1 MNRTKKL
8 KVIALT
14 AIFTVILC
22 TAAFV
27 GVSLMGGNSPA
38 TTSDTSAVPTETT
51 TEATTEPPEPY
62 VVSTAT
68 IGSAGDV
75 LLHVPVYENAQKS
88 DGTYD
93 FSHLFT
99 YCEEV
104 IEGCDYF
111 VANLETT
118 LGGTDGRTYKGYPRF
133 NSPDAIVK
141 GLKQAG
147 VDCLLTANNHTY
159 DTGSA
164 GVKRT
169 LSVIDESHL
178 AHVGTRS
185 STDEKRYIVEKVNDI
200 SFGIACYTYET
211 ETTEGRKALN
221 GILVDTDTA
230 KLINSFDY
238 NNLIAFYKELKSDIA
253 AMKAEG
259 AEVTVVYI
267 HWGNEYQLEQNSYQT
282 KIAQKLCEMGVD
294 VIIGG
299 HPHVVQPVDILTSE
313 DGGHQTVCVYSLGNM
328 VSNQRRAYM
337 GLKTG
342 HTEDGLIFTMT
353 FSKYSDGTVTFDK
366 VKCIPTWVHLYTSG
380 GKKIH
385 AVTPLSSNLDE
396 KASELGLNN
405 SSDGLSLAKGS
416 YERTMAL
423 VGEGEKKINK
433 ALAKE
438 KNKLKKGVSSK

>member
-1 MNRTKKL
+1 MNRTDKKRIL
-8 KVIALT
+8 TLT
-14 AIFTVILC
+14 AMFTVLFC
-22 TAAFV
+22 TAVFLVLILLSGNV
-27 GVSLMGGNSPA
+27 GEGKPLETDS
-38 TTSDTSAVPTETT
+38 TSQVT
-51 TEATTEPPEPY
+51 TEGTTVPDEPY
-62 VVSTAT
+62 IVSTAT
-68 IGSAGDV
+68 VGSAGDV
-75 LLHVPVYENAQKS
+75 LLHVPVYENAKKS

-99 YCEEV
+99 YCENV

-118 LGGTDGRTYKGYPRF
+118 LGGTDGRNYKGFPRF
-133 NSPDAIVK
+133 NSPDEIVRD
-141 GLKQAG
+141 LKRAD

-159 DTGSA
+159 DTNGG

-169 LSVIDESHL
+169 LSVIDENHL

-185 STDEKRYIVEKVNDI
+185 STDEKRYIVETVNDI
-200 SFGIACYTYET
+200 SFGIACYSYET

-230 KLINSFDY
+230 PLINSFDY
-238 NNLIAFYKELKSDIA
+238 NDLSSFYKELEGDMKKMKS
-253 AMKAEG
+253 EG
-259 AEVTVVYI
+259 AEVIAVYI
-267 HWGNEYQLEQNSYQT
+267 HWGNEYQLEQNSYQ
-282 KIAQKLCEMGVD
+282 KSIARKLCEMGVD

-299 HPHVVQPVDILTSE
+299 HPHVVQPVDMITSE
-313 DGGHQTVCVYSLGNM
+313 DGKHQTVCVYSLGNM

-366 VKCIPTWVHLYTSG
+366 VKCIPTWVHLYSSG

-385 AVTPLSSNLDE
+385 AVTPLSKNLDE
-396 KASELGLNN
+396 KASELGLKN

-416 YERTMAL
+416 YERTMKL

-433 ALAKE
+433 ALS
-438 KNKLKKGVSSK
+438 KGK